1 LLPKEVDGRSI
12 YARRYRDLVAL
23 HTNDLGGAANISA
36 AEQAIVRRAAT
47 IIINVERLELKFAQ
61 AEDVAASDL
70 DLHQR
75 MSNTLKRLLESLGLK
90 RRARD
95 VTPSLQDYLRSKTF
109 DINHDDDQPRSAGNG
124 SMQRVRQ

>member
-23 HTNDLGGAANISA
+23 HTNDLGGIANISA

-47 IIINVERLELKFAQ
+47 IIINIERLELKFAQ

-90 RRARD
+90 RRAKD
-95 VTPSLQDYLRSKTF
+95 ITPSLQDYLRSKTI
-109 DINHDDDQPRSAGNG
+109 DHDDDPPRGNG
-124 SMQRVRQ
+124 KGHPRVRQ